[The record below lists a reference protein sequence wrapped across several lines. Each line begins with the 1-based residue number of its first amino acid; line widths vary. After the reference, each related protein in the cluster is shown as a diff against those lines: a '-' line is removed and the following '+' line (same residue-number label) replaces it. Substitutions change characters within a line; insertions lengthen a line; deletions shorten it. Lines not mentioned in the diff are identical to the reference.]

1 MSSDAEMTK
10 KVAALVDERM
20 KRRTLAEAGQPGST
34 VEPAVGVWVRQW
46 DGKREFGVSGDVVF
60 HPASTIK
67 VALLAGLYAK
77 VAKGELALDQKVE
90 IVNSF
95 PSSMDGSKFG
105 LSAED
110 DEEKTL
116 YARVGEKETL
126 GEIARL
132 MIVRSSN
139 IGTNLLMEHV
149 SPAEATALMKSLG
162 GGAEDL
168 LLRNRM
174 MDMKAFDAK
183 QTNRGTARGLCRM
196 MEAIGKGELAGSKE
210 MIEVLLGQELNDGL
224 PVGLGKDVKVAHKTG
239 GITAHYHDVGVVR
252 PGEKGAYAIAVLT
265 RGWTVDSE
273 ATCLVADIA
282 AMVDAELRG

>member
-1 MSSDAEMTK
+1 MSSDVEMTK

-20 KRRTLAEAGQPGST
+20 KGRTLAEAGQPGSMI
-34 VEPAVGVWVRQW
+34 EPAVGVWVRQW
-46 DGKREFGVSGDVVF
+46 EANREFGVSGDVVF

-67 VALLAGLYAK
+67 VALLAALYAK

-116 YARVGEKETL
+116 YARIGEKESL

-252 PGEKGAYAIAVLT
+252 PGEKGAYSIAVLT